1 MTNPDGGNPAS
12 AKRKPDARVT
22 TGGPWLPQSSFPV

>member
-1 MTNPDGGNPAS
+1 MTKADGGKPAS
-12 AKRKPDARVT
+12 GGRKPDTRVT